1 MLLVKKCHF
10 LNLFRFGQN
19 KSRNNAYVALKREK
33 NRFDYKNSIFQSLKD
48 RIFSKGLTHAFGQK
62 MPFFS

>member
-10 LNLFRFGQN
+10 FNLFRFGQN
-19 KSRNNAYVALKREK
+19 KSRNNPYVTLKREK